1 MADKYIDLT
10 IPVPCP
16 HHPNNLLETP
26 RLRVRPTKGSE
37 LVCRCPH
44 CGAARHS
51 LGQYKDTCPDIYI
64 LLKGIE
70 KENKST
76 IDDSTESSEEEYT
89 SNSAEPDSTH
99 VLDSTQVDSGESVL
113 SIKKDVKDVRIELSS
128 LLLEECTL
136 NSKIANLFQ
145 EIVDN
150 SPIRPPGSKKADLGS
165 TTFRLQLWKYR
176 NGCAE
181 KLLCPC
187 CKQQEISFDKFV
199 AGHIHPESR
208 GGDISMDNLLP
219 ICNQCN
225 VKMGF
230 KHMYYYTW
238 NTWKRALWNPTQLPF

>member
-1 MADKYIDLT
+1 MSKYVVLLNST
-10 IPVPCP
+10 PCP
-16 HHPNNLLETP
+16 TSDPNDPTYISETP
-26 RLRVRPTKGSE
+26 RLRVRPSKGSE
-37 LVCRCPH
+37 IVSKCNT
-44 CGAARHS
+44 CGASRHS
-51 LGQYKDTCPDIYI
+51 IGQYAHSFPETYS

-70 KENKST
+70 KENKC
-76 IDDSTESSEEEYT
+76 IDDVESSEEE
-89 SNSAEPDSTH
+89 SIDSAQVDSAQ
-99 VLDSTQVDSGESVL
+99 VDSAQVDSGESVL
-113 SIKKDVKDVRIELSS
+113 SIKKDVKDIRIELSS

-145 EIVDN
+145 ELVDN

-176 NGCAE
+176 NGSAE

-187 CKQQEISFDKFV
+187 CRQQEISFDKFV

-225 VKMGF
+225 VKMAF